1 MGNTYGVAFCNTAA
15 NGCELCAIKVLDKG
29 GSGSTSGI
37 IAGISHV
44 VDYCSNHQGQKC
56 VVNMSLGGGP
66 QDTLDAAIRSA
77 VEAGVTFILAAGNS
91 AADACNYSP
100 ARTAEAIT
108 VGSTAQGD
116 TSSSFSNFGQC
127 VDFWA
132 PGSSITSAY
141 KTSSTDTAIMSG
153 TSMACPRK

>member
-15 NGCELCAIKVLDKG
+15 NGCEICAIKVLDKG
-29 GSGSTSGI
+29 GSGSSSGI

-44 VDYCSNHQGQKC
+44 VDYCSKHHGQKC
-56 VVNMSLGGGP
+56 VVNMSLGGGR
-66 QDTLDAAIRSA
+66 QDALDAAITSA
-77 VEAGVTFILAAGNS
+77 VEAGVTVIVAAGNA